1 MASKNRDKSAA
12 DLYMMRSVYD
22 TVADLENDYDVE
34 VKIAMWPSERRGVFW
49 LQLMAIS
56 THPYT
61 SGSTLESTSIEYPN
75 ASAMSFEAQLFRQV
89 NVLGQLLASRPI
101 PYRPAD

>member
-12 DLYMMRSVYD
+12 DIYMMRSVWD
-22 TVADLENDYDVE
+22 TVADLENDYDVDI
-34 VKIAMWPSERRGVFW
+34 KIAMWPSERRGAFW

-56 THPYT
+56 TYPYT
-61 SGSTLESTSIEYPN
+61 AGTTLESVSIEYPN
-75 ASAMSFEAQLFRQV
+75 ASTMSFEAQLFRQV

-101 PYRPAD
+101 PYRLAD